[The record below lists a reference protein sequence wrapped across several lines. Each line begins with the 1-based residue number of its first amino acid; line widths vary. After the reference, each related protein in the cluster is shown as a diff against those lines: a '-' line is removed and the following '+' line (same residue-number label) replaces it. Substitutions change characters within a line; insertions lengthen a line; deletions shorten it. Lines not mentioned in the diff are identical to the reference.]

1 MAGDYHF
8 LFCGLSGAGLLILSS
23 ILLLL
28 GWGLVFFV
36 EQEYKKYIFKA
47 LFCLHLPLPVFILSC
62 ILMFISET
70 WRKLFGGGVL
80 SLIFLTIF
88 LSLPALYFVVH
99 LFHSAGKKTIW
110 KVFCVCSL
118 SSILSFSFGITLFI
132 CFGSLH

>member
-1 MAGDYHF
+1 MSGDYHVV
-8 LFCGLSGAGLLILSS
+8 FCGLSGAGLLILSS

-88 LSLPALYFVVH
+88 LSLPALYFIIL
-99 LFHSAGKKTIW
+99 LFSLPPKNN
-110 KVFCVCSL
+110 VFKFFCIVSPL
-118 SSILSFSFGITLFI
+118 YI
-132 CFGSLH
+132 